1 MTFKKWHKWFTKKA
15 EVKEIKEETPVTIA
29 EENKIS
35 DDEIIDE
42 IIAPKKEKK
51 SAKVIGTVWDSAVVK
66 PVGRIKFE
74 AQVAPFPMFKVP
86 ADIRQYLMN
95 KGLTTEAY
103 KMTKEEMDKKNVNP
117 EMIEKLKKFLTE
129 RL

>member
-1 MTFKKWHKWFTKKA
+1 MTFKKWHKPFNKKA

-51 SAKVIGTVWDSAVVK
+51 GAKVIGAVWDSKVVK

-74 AQVAPFPMFKVP
+74 AQVAPYPMFKVP

-95 KGLTTEAY
+95 KWLTTEAY

-117 EMIEKLKKFLTE
+117 EIIEKLKKFLTE